1 MRLSRIVLVAAAF
14 LSMSFWRTGSAV
26 ADIVYLSDGTWI
38 RGTILKE
45 TKDDLEIDGKTNT
58 GITIKATIQKSR
70 VSSILRTDTPA
81 GEPAKD
87 GTPATGEPKTD
98 KPASKDG
105 DKTDEKAASKAG
117 DFLVIPLTGTFGEDI
132 VPMGVKPSL
141 EWAVKN
147 KVKHIVFTIDSDGG
161 QVWAAEAIR
170 DMMVKHENDLTYH
183 MVIKKAMSASIWVVF
198 TSHRIAALPAST
210 LGAAVA
216 FSRNTTGEAEV
227 DEKLNSALAARLA
240 SAAEARGHSGHLVR
254 AMILT
259 KYDLFAAKGEDGK
272 WRIVHDRPNNGQ
284 VETLSDGTRV
294 VTLTADEMDRYGVA
308 SKLASGADKDLAK
321 WLGDDKLVSSGNRG
335 EIAMKKA
342 VSETKSVAKQIENWA
357 NQVVEADAAMQQAVK
372 ADDVD
377 AAIRAVEN
385 YLRQV
390 RKVGA
395 LRNKAESLNMAA
407 YPAFKRIDVEKDVKN
422 AEDALSQLRNLKR
435 QRQGGR

>member
-14 LSMSFWRTGSAV
+14 LSMSFWLAGSAV

-81 GEPAKD
+81 AEPAKD
-87 GTPATGEPKTD
+87 GAPAAGEPKTD

-105 DKTDEKAASKAG
+105 DKTDEKAVSKAG

-272 WRIVHDRPNNGQ
+272 WRIVHDRPNTGQ

-377 AAIRAVEN
+377 AAIRAVED

>member
-1 MRLSRIVLVAAAF
+1 
-14 LSMSFWRTGSAV
+14 
-26 ADIVYLSDGTWI
+26 
-38 RGTILKE
+38 
-45 TKDDLEIDGKTNT
+45 
-58 GITIKATIQKSR
+58 
-70 VSSILRTDTPA
+70 
-81 GEPAKD
+81 
-87 GTPATGEPKTD
+87 
-98 KPASKDG
+98 
-105 DKTDEKAASKAG
+105 
-117 DFLVIPLTGTFGEDI
+117 
-132 VPMGVKPSL
+132 
-141 EWAVKN
+141 
-147 KVKHIVFTIDSDGG
+147 
-161 QVWAAEAIR
+161 
-170 DMMVKHENDLTYH
+170 
-183 MVIKKAMSASIWVVF
+183 
-198 TSHRIAALPAST
+198 
-210 LGAAVA
+210 
-216 FSRNTTGEAEV
+216 
-227 DEKLNSALAARLA
+227 
-240 SAAEARGHSGHLVR
+240 
-254 AMILT
+254 MILT

-377 AAIRAVEN
+377 AAIRAVED